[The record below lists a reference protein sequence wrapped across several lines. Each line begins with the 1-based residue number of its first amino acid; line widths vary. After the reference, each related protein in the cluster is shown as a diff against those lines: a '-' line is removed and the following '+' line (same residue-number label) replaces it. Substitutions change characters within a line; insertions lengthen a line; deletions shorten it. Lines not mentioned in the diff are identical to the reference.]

1 MKKEII
7 MILFILGFVV
17 VGHVFTQNYEKNFLT
32 EIEGDL
38 NDLREKLLSSNE
50 STEKNFEINENLKN
64 DIDEIKEKWERKYNK
79 LAYYIEHDEL
89 EKIET
94 QMVLMSGYIE
104 LKQYDYC
111 VIELDKCVFLIE
123 HVRDKDSFQLVNM
136 F

>member
-7 MILFILGFVV
+7 MILFIVGFVV
-17 VGHVFTQNYEKNFLT
+17 IGHVFTQNYEKKFLN
-32 EIEGDL
+32 EIEEDL
-38 NDLREKLLSSNE
+38 NNLREKLLISNE
-50 STEKNFEINENLKN
+50 SKENSFETNENLKN
-64 DIDEIKEKWERKYNK
+64 DIDEIKEKWEKKYNN

-94 QMVLMSGYIE
+94 QMVLMYGYIE